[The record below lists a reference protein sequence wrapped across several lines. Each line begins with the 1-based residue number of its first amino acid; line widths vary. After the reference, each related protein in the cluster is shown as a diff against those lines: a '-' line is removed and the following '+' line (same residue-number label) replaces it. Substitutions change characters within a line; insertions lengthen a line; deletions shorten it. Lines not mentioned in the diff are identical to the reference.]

1 MYYDYIW
8 LLCYLVH
15 FVHFVH
21 IDFQYLNILPDFAW
35 FSICCISRPL
45 ESRLSTLELQLREA
59 RETESPGAQRQ
70 RPCRTRSDLVGP
82 GRTCEGRLRSRAWP
96 RWNAS
101 CGRDRTD
108 LFRHP
113 TECHR
118 MPQNATEGQLDMSVI
133 ATCNDRQTYC
143 MYGWTKQRHQR
154 HSKKKTDFLT
164 PLSDRKSMPGSCVAL
179 RSECWVNPCS
189 ECSMEWQRKLGS
201 KDHNT
206 ICIDMLS

>member
-1 MYYDYIW
+1 MLSGSFCSFCSFWISVSAY
-8 LLCYLVH
+8 
-15 FVHFVH
+15 
-21 IDFQYLNILPDFAW
+21 FAW
-35 FSICCISRPL
+35 FCLSICCISRPL

-59 RETESPGAQRQ
+59 RETESPGAQRLSDSD
-70 RPCRTRSDLVGP
+70 RLGAGRS
-82 GRTCEGRLRSRAWP
+82 CEGRLRSRAWP

-133 ATCNDRQTYC
+133 ATCNDRQAYC

-154 HSKKKTDFLT
+154 HSEKGQIFWHLFLT
-164 PLSDRKSMPGSCVAL
+164 GRACQAAAWLWGVNAESIRARNAPWND
-179 RSECWVNPCS
+179 SES
-189 ECSMEWQRKLGS
+189 
-201 KDHNT
+201 
-206 ICIDMLS
+206 